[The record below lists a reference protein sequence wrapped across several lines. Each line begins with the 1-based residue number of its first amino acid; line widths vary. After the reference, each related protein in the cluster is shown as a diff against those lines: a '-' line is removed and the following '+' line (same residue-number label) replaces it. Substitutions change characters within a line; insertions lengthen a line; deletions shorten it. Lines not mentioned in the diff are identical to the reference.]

1 MKYYNPIRECNLF
14 TARLEVEFHEK
25 KLLEQTCEFF
35 RMNYEDIFELA
46 SSSIIFIKKRDV

>member
-14 TARLEVEFHEK
+14 TARLEVEFYEK
-25 KLLEQTCEFF
+25 KLLEQTSEFF
-35 RMNYEDIFELA
+35 RMNYEDIFELV